1 MNHAKIGTL
10 AIEIGINVQI
20 QQMFFV
26 WGARATFP
34 HYDRVNRYTIVTTI
48 YDEAFIEPDR
58 ISECYFSCCW
68 LLLYWSKKITEDTRK
83 TKNHIE
89 DIYISLFSFIIFFLF
104 IIKCTH
110 TYI

>member
-58 ISECYFSCCW
+58 ISECYFSCYPCTGVKTM
-68 LLLYWSKKITEDTRK
+68 LLATPVLE
-83 TKNHIE
+83 
-89 DIYISLFSFIIFFLF
+89 
-104 IIKCTH
+104 
-110 TYI
+110 